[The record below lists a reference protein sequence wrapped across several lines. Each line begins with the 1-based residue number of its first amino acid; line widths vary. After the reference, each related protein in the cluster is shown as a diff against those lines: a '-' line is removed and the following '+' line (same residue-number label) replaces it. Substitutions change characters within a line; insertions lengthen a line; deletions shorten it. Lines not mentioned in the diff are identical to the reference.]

1 MTAVG
6 AFKNVP
12 AFAVGSNARGSRSD
26 CCSNASYSSRRRCP
40 SVRTR
45 LADISQNRRFDIF
58 FLLNLIPGISKIG
71 TDIVSPKVADLF
83 SSHTTQTCDA
93 CGCEKKKF
101 VAFVVS
107 RYSYFFVH
115 RGAGAVDHGLSIL
128 HTKTTLVFRYG
139 ADG

>member
-1 MTAVG
+1 MDLALTAV
-6 AFKNVP
+6 P
-12 AFAVGSNARGSRSD
+12 
-26 CCSNASYSSRRRCP
+26 
-40 SVRTR
+40 TR
-45 LADISQNRRFDIF
+45 HTLLGGDVHRFEHVWLTFRKIEDSIF
-58 FLLNLIPGISKIG
+58 FFYSTYTRYSKIG